1 MAELDYKKE
10 EFIKYVMLGLPFTD
24 ISKKLEVSRQAL
36 YNWIKLPEVKAEL
49 DRRRQEIVKQGNN
62 YILNELRTNIDI
74 VKEIASDKTA
84 LSRDRLNAST
94 YLIDRIMGKTTTKIE
109 NSDSK
114 GEDDS
119 TPKDILEEEFKEV
132 DNE

>member
-1 MAELDYKKE
+1 MSEIDERKE
-10 EFIKYVMLGLPFTD
+10 KFITLMLLGLPFTE
-24 ISKKLEVSRQAL
+24 ISKKVGVARQTL
-36 YNWIKLPEVKAEL
+36 YEWIKLPDVKTEA

-62 YILNELRTNIDI
+62 YILSELRTNIDI
-74 VKEIASDKTA
+74 VREIANDKDA